1 MEPRPKILTVDDK
14 RENLFTLEKILQ
26 QLDIEIFQVTS
37 GLDAL
42 ALALEHDFFVAI
54 VDVQM
59 PGMDGYEFV
68 ELLRGN
74 ESTAMLPVI
83 FVSAIYSDEYH
94 YRKGY
99 DAGAVDFLSKPF
111 IPEVL
116 ISKVRVFLDL
126 YRQRRQLETLVF
138 QLNVA
143 NDDLSKFALQLKTG
157 ARVSQQITSIL
168 DLEQLLR
175 EVVELIRV
183 GFDCYLVG
191 VWLIAPQTE
200 SVILKAFS
208 QRGSNPLVLSDYELP
223 LTAERGIISH
233 ACRTMTVYLANDVRD
248 DPVYLATDVL
258 KDTVAE
264 LAIPLKIGTEGF
276 GVLDLQSDRGGIF
289 VPATVNALQILADQ
303 IAIAIRNAQ
312 LYATVLQFNA
322 ELEDRVQKRT
332 AELENAYSKLEL
344 LDRHKSEFIQVI
356 SHELRTPL
364 SLIKGFSQ
372 ILLRE
377 KQLQEDAGTRMQ
389 VEGIASGAERMH
401 DIINSMLEVVRI
413 DNKTLELNLQW
424 LDVGNVLF
432 ALCESLAVP
441 VAERRLTLTLEELPD
456 MPEIYADI
464 DALNRLFGHLLYN
477 AIKYTPDGGAI
488 TISGRFWP
496 AADGNQANSFVE
508 IIVADT
514 GIGIDTK
521 VQELIFTK
529 FYQAGPVA
537 FHSTG
542 KTKFK
547 GGGAGLGL
555 SIARGVVEA
564 HGGRI
569 WVESEGHDEQK
580 CPGSRFHVVLPVKQA
595 LVSQADVTARVAALY
610 ASPPGSV

>member
-1 MEPRPKILTVDDK
+1 MDPRPKILTVDDK
-14 RENLFTLEKILQ
+14 RENLFTLEKILE
-26 QLDIEIFQVTS
+26 QLDVDVFQVTS
-37 GLDAL
+37 GLEAL
-42 ALALEHDFFVAI
+42 ALALEYDFFVAI

-59 PGMDGYEFV
+59 PEMDGYEFV

-74 ESTAMLPVI
+74 ESTATLPVI

-116 ISKVRVFLDL
+116 LSKVRVFLDL
-126 YRQRRQLETLVF
+126 YRQRQQLESLVL
-138 QLNVA
+138 QLNTA
-143 NDDLSKFALQLKTG
+143 NDELSKFALQLKTG

-168 DLEQLLR
+168 ELEPLLQ
-175 EVVELIRV
+175 EVVDLIAI
-183 GFDCYLVG
+183 GFGCYLVG
-191 VWLIAPQTE
+191 VWLISPSGDTVA
-200 SVILKAFS
+200 LKACS
-208 QRGSNPLVLSDYELP
+208 QPSSGPLLNRDYELP
-223 LTAERGIISH
+223 IEAERGIISH
-233 ACRTMTVYLANDVRD
+233 VCRTVMPYLTDDVHGDSTYLAV
-248 DPVYLATDVL
+248 DVL
-258 KDTVAE
+258 KNTVSE
-264 LAIPLKIGTEGF
+264 LAIPLKIGTENL
-276 GVLDLQSDRGGIF
+276 GVLDIQSDRPGVF
-289 VPATVNALQILADQ
+289 VPETVDALQILADQ
-303 IAIAIRNAQ
+303 IAIAIRNAR
-312 LYATVLQFNA
+312 LYAAVLRFNS
-322 ELEDRVQKRT
+322 ELEDRVQERT
-332 AELENAYSKLEL
+332 AELERAYTQLEM

-364 SLIKGFSQ
+364 SLVKGFSQ

-377 KQLQEDAGTRMQ
+377 PHLQEDEGTRMQ
-389 VEGIASGAERMH
+389 VEGIVSGAERMH

-424 LDVGNVLF
+424 LDIGDLLF
-432 ALCESLAVP
+432 VLCESLAAP
-441 VAERRLTLTLEELPD
+441 LAERHLTLTLEEFPD

-464 DALNRLFGHLLYN
+464 DALNRLFNHLLYN
-477 AIKYTPDGGAI
+477 AIKYTPDGGSI
-488 TISGRFWP
+488 TLSGRFWP
-496 AADGNQANSFVE
+496 SADNNQANSFVE
-508 IIVADT
+508 IVVSDT
-514 GIGIDTK
+514 GIGIDAK

-580 CPGSRFHVVLPVKQA
+580 CPGSKFHVVLPIKQA
-595 LVSQADVTARVAALY
+595 LSSQADMTARVAALY
-610 ASPPGSV
+610 GHSPQ